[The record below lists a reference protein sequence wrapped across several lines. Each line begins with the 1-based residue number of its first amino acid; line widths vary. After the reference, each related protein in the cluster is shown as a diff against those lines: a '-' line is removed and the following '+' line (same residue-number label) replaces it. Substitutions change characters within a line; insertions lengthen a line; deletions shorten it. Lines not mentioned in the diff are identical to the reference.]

1 MEESGA
7 REEIAECWQVGKGGD
22 SRLRLPSGEKFGFM
36 EACTQFLERAFAEHH
51 GKEDSLRTQGAPAL
65 QKRSGQIIDMME
77 VQDAGDE
84 VELFLLERKGFLV
97 CGEGFVFGC
106 LRRDCRGDVAGE
118 EVANAFSG
126 PGVFEACASGSD
138 FEGFWE
144 SSVQGPDSISDFSAG
159 VLVEGGLEAVL
170 PCERLAM
177 RFDALCVEDLRNA
190 HGYRVMRRWMSL
202 SFRLPI
208 VPTKSVPP
216 ST

>member
-36 EACTQFLERAFAEHH
+36 EACTHFFKRAFAEHH
-51 GKEDSLRTQGAPAL
+51 GKEDSFRTQGAPAL

-106 LRRDCRGDVAGE
+106 LRRDCRGDVASE
-118 EVANAFSG
+118 EVANAFSC
-126 PGVFEACASGSD
+126 PGVFEACTSGSD

-144 SSVQGPDSISDFSAG
+144 SSVQGPDSIGNFSAS

-177 RFDALCVEDLRNA
+177 RLDALCVENLWHTHESRFIC
-190 HGYRVMRRWMSL
+190 R
-202 SFRLPI
+202 
-208 VPTKSVPP
+208 
-216 ST
+216 